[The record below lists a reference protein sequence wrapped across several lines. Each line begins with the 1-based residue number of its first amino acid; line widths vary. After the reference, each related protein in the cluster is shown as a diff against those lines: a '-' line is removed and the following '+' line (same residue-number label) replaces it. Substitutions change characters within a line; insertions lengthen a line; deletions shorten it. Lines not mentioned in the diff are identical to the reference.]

1 MSADTLCWTDIP
13 VTNLDRAIKF
23 YSAILG
29 KEVRKMSE
37 TGFEYGL
44 LPHEEQ
50 NASGCL
56 CVGGDS
62 EGNKNE
68 PSETGPLIY
77 LSVEG
82 RLNEAV
88 KAARVNGGKVLQE
101 RQQIGPHGVRAIIID
116 SEGNRLA
123 LHSSAG

>member
-13 VTNLDRAIKF
+13 VINLDRAIKF

-37 TGFEYGL
+37 AGFEYGL
-44 LPHEEQ
+44 LPHEEE

-56 CVGGDS
+56 CVSGDS
-62 EGNKNE
+62 VGNKNQ
-68 PSETGPLIY
+68 PSQTGPLIY

-88 KAARVNGGKVLQE
+88 KTVKANGGKVLNE
-101 RQQIGPHGVRAIIID
+101 KQQIGPHGFRAIIVD

-123 LHSSAG
+123 LHSSAV